1 MGEKS
6 MAPEAATQTEA
17 QAASQAATPQA
28 AAPQN
33 NVFDCA
39 LVFEGGGFRGAYTAG
54 IANALLEHEVYFDFV
69 CGISAGASHT
79 VNYVSRDH
87 TRVKEAFM
95 ARADPAQ
102 IGNFVTFLRG
112 RGYFNA
118 DYLYAGCVR
127 DGRLPFDFDAFRA
140 NPARIAIQAF
150 ERDTGLS
157 VTFTKDDMNDV
168 WDLLTRV
175 RASSTLPVMMPPE
188 PIEGTVYLDGG
199 LGKGAGIPV
208 TLAEDAGFERF
219 LFVGTRPRGYRKTT
233 PTKHE
238 RDVIMRLGASNP
250 YLRNALLTRAERYNA
265 ELDRLAEMEREG
277 RLLWLAPDPMPVSS
291 TTTDTLELEQA
302 YKMGHAL
309 AEREMDRICDF
320 AFGGTDG
327 R

>member
-6 MAPEAATQTEA
+6 MAPEAATQTET

-28 AAPQN
+28 ATPQN

-127 DGRLPFDFDAFRA
+127 DGRLPFDF
-140 NPARIAIQAF
+140 
-150 ERDTGLS
+150 
-157 VTFTKDDMNDV
+157 
-168 WDLLTRV
+168 
-175 RASSTLPVMMPPE
+175 
-188 PIEGTVYLDGG
+188 
-199 LGKGAGIPV
+199 
-208 TLAEDAGFERF
+208 
-219 LFVGTRPRGYRKTT
+219 
-233 PTKHE
+233 
-238 RDVIMRLGASNP
+238 
-250 YLRNALLTRAERYNA
+250 
-265 ELDRLAEMEREG
+265 
-277 RLLWLAPDPMPVSS
+277 
-291 TTTDTLELEQA
+291 
-302 YKMGHAL
+302 
-309 AEREMDRICDF
+309 
-320 AFGGTDG
+320 
-327 R
+327 